1 MPEIEAFADIDPD
14 DFWSSCSS
22 REQKEM
28 VDIVVEACSDSEALK
43 SKLIESLDEHFPDL
57 AKSVTAACRTE
68 YTSIGLEEF
77 YSSLEKLGGAYFRL
91 SNEDIDKI
99 NELAKRF

>member
-1 MPEIEAFADIDPD
+1 MPEIEALADIDPD
-14 DFWSSCSS
+14 DFWRECST
-22 REQKEM
+22 RERKDM
-28 VDIVVEACSDSEALK
+28 IDVVVEACSDSETLK

-57 AKSVTAACRTE
+57 AKSVTDACRTE

-91 SNEDIDKI
+91 SNEDIDRI